1 MRQPEHILVV
11 EEDPDLLDRHLA
23 AIDRVGHYGH
33 GLLGLQEAHSR
44 RGRMT
49 PALILFSVD
58 AWEEGG
64 PDLIKAFAEKEKPCR
79 VLVVGDHH
87 ALGRSPE
94 YIDQGAQ
101 GVLLEPLSTAE
112 LDRAIDGLMLGP
124 PADVLRAAEDEAR
137 RVEASPDPL
146 AKPKAGDGDGDGD
159 EADDP
164 DAGRRKRRVRNKIL
178 KLADTLRKG
187 EAQVSNIS
195 PVAMELQGLCAGD
208 EAPSLSA
215 LVTKIE
221 QDPNLAG
228 AVLRASN
235 TAAYRG
241 MPSVVDLVA
250 AGRRLGTRRM
260 GEVAQMEAIKGAF
273 VARKG
278 SGWSRLL
285 SRMWRN
291 TVTTAHTARI
301 VATDLGIAARG
312 EIYSMALFHNLGEVL
327 IADLYRQLGEPAPR
341 TGYATGALREDMDRQ
356 HAALGA
362 LLLKSW
368 GMPLTLARIAFAHH
382 DPSVLPSGTPLSR
395 HAWMIGGAFRAV
407 VDAGYEYK
415 APSHDEGPPVAS
427 AAAVLG
433 VSTNT
438 FKEAAEEAIEWWTGR
453 DEAAAD

>member
-1 MRQPEHILVV
+1 MRAPEHVIVID
-11 EEDPDLLDRHLA
+11 EDPDLLDQHLA
-23 AIDRVGHYGH
+23 AIDRIGHFSH
-33 GLLGLQEAHSR
+33 GLLGLKEALGRRSR
-44 RGRMT
+44 LT
-49 PALILFSVD
+49 PALILFSED
-58 AWEEGG
+58 TWEEGG
-64 PDLIKAFAEKEKPCR
+64 PDLVKAFADKDKPCR

-94 YIDQGAQ
+94 FIDQGAQ
-101 GVLLEPLSTAE
+101 GVLLVPLSTAE

-124 PADVLRAAEDEAR
+124 PADVARAAEEAR
-137 RVEASPDPL
+137 RVEEAAPDPL
-146 AKPKAGDGDGDGD
+146 AKPGAD
-159 EADDP
+159 EPETDDP
-164 DAGRRKRRVRNKIL
+164 EAGRRKRKVRDKIL
-178 KLADTLRKG
+178 RLADTLRKG
-187 EAQVSNIS
+187 QAEVTNIS
-195 PVAMELQGLCAGD
+195 PVAMELQGLCAGED
-208 EAPSLSA
+208 APSLPA
-215 LVTKIE
+215 LVNKIE

-241 MPSVVDLVA
+241 MPSVLDLAA

-291 TVTTAHTARI
+291 TVTTAHTSRI
-301 VATDLGIAARG
+301 VATGLGIAARG
-312 EIYSMALFHNLGEVL
+312 ELYSMALFHNLGEVL
-327 IADLYRQLGEPAPR
+327 IADLYRQMGEPPPR
-341 TGYATGALREDMDRQ
+341 TGYATGALKEDMDKQ

-395 HAWMIGGAFRAV
+395 HAWLIGGCHRAV
-407 VDAGYEYK
+407 VDAGYDYK
-415 APSHDEGPPVAS
+415 APSHDEGPPVAA

-433 VSTNT
+433 VSVETIT
-438 FKEAAEEAIEWWTGR
+438 DAADEAIEWWTGR
-453 DEAAAD
+453 EEGDAG

>member
-1 MRQPEHILVV
+1 MRPPEHILIV
-11 EEDPDLLDRHLA
+11 EEDPDLLDQHLA
-23 AIDRVGHYGH
+23 AVERVGHFGH

-64 PDLIKAFAEKEKPCR
+64 PDLIKAFAEKDKPCR

-94 YIDQGAQ
+94 FIDQGAQ
-101 GVLLEPLSTAE
+101 GVLLAPLSTAE
-112 LDRAIDGLMLGP
+112 LGRAIDGLMLGP
-124 PADVLRAAEDEAR
+124 PVDVLRAAEQAREADT
-137 RVEASPDPL
+137 SPDSL
-146 AKPKAGDGDGDGD
+146 AKPKSD
-159 EADDP
+159 EIEDEQAADP
-164 DAGRRKRRVRNKIL
+164 EAGRRKRRVRDKIL

-187 EAQVSNIS
+187 EAEVSNIS

-241 MPSVVDLVA
+241 MPSVMDLVA

-301 VATDLGIAARG
+301 VASDLGISARG
-312 EIYSMALFHNLGEVL
+312 ELYSMALFHNLGEVL
-327 IADLYRQLGEPAPR
+327 IADLYRSMGEPPPR

-356 HAALGA
+356 HSALGA

-395 HAWMIGGAFRAV
+395 HAWLIGGSYRAV

-433 VSTNT
+433 ISADTVP
-438 FKEAAEEAIEWWTGR
+438 EAAEEAIEWWTGR
-453 DEAAAD
+453 EEGAAG

>member
-1 MRQPEHILVV
+1 MRRPEHILVI
-11 EEDPDLLDRHLA
+11 EEDPVLLDQHLA
-23 AIDRVGHYGH
+23 AIDRVGHFGH
-33 GLLGLQEAHSR
+33 GLLGLQEAHGR
-44 RGRMT
+44 RGRLA
-49 PALILFSVD
+49 PAMLLFSVD
-58 AWEEGG
+58 TWEEGG
-64 PDLIKAFAEKEKPCR
+64 PDLVKAFADKDKPCR
-79 VLVVGDHH
+79 VLVIGDHH

-94 YIDQGAQ
+94 FIDQGAQ

-124 PADVLRAAEDEAR
+124 PADVLQAAEEAHK
-137 RVEASPDPL
+137 ADAAPDPL
-146 AKPKAGDGDGDGD
+146 AKPKAEGD
-159 EADDP
+159 DDP
-164 DAGRRKRRVRNKIL
+164 EAGRRKRRVRDKIL
-178 KLADTLRKG
+178 RLADRLRKG
-187 EAQVSNIS
+187 EGEISNIS

-208 EAPSLSA
+208 EAPGLSA
-215 LVTKIE
+215 LVAKIE

-235 TAAYRG
+235 TATYRG
-241 MPSVVDLVA
+241 MPSVLDLVA

-273 VARKG
+273 VTKKG

-291 TVTTAHTARI
+291 TVTTAHAARI

-327 IADLYRQLGEPAPR
+327 IADLYKQMGEPAPR
-341 TGYATGALREDMDRQ
+341 TGYATGALRLDMDKQ

-382 DPSVLPSGTPLSR
+382 DPSVLPAGTPLAR
-395 HAWMIGGAFRAV
+395 HAWLIGGSHRAV
-407 VDAGYEYK
+407 VDAGYDYK
-415 APSHDEGPPVAS
+415 APSHDEGPPVVV

-433 VSTNT
+433 VTADT
-438 FKEAAEEAIEWWTGR
+438 FTEAAEESIEWWTGR
-453 DEAAAD
+453 DEDSTG

>member
-1 MRQPEHILVV
+1 MRAPEHIIVID
-11 EEDPDLLDRHLA
+11 EDPDLLDQHLA
-23 AIDRVGHYGH
+23 AIDRIGHFGY
-33 GLLGLQEAHSR
+33 GLLGLQEALGRRSR
-44 RGRMT
+44 LS
-49 PALILFSVD
+49 PALILFSED
-58 AWEEGG
+58 TWEEGG
-64 PDLIKAFAEKEKPCR
+64 PDLVKAFADKDKPCR
-79 VLVVGDHH
+79 VLVIGDHH

-94 YIDQGAQ
+94 FIDQGAQ
-101 GVLLEPLSTAE
+101 GVLLTPLSTAE

-124 PADVLRAAEDEAR
+124 PADVLRAAEEQRKAEEA
-137 RVEASPDPL
+137 APDPL
-146 AKPKAGDGDGDGD
+146 ARPKDTDGGGEDHP
-159 EADDP
+159 EAS
-164 DAGRRKRRVRNKIL
+164 RRKRKVRDKIL
-178 KLADTLRKG
+178 RLADRLRKG
-187 EAQVSNIS
+187 EAEVTNIS
-195 PVAMELQGLCAGD
+195 PVAMELQGLCAGED
-208 EAPSLSA
+208 APSLSA

-241 MPSVVDLVA
+241 MPAVLDLVA

-291 TVTTAHTARI
+291 TVTTAHTARV
-301 VATDLGIAARG
+301 VATHLGIAARG
-312 EIYSMALFHNLGEVL
+312 ELYSMAPFHNLGEVL
-327 IADLYRQLGEPAPR
+327 IAALYRQMGEPAPR
-341 TGYATGALREDMDRQ
+341 TGYATGALKDDMDKQ

-368 GMPLTLARIAFAHH
+368 GMPLTLACIAFAHH

-395 HAWMIGGAFRAV
+395 HAWLIGGCFRAV
-407 VDAGYEYK
+407 LDAGYEYK
-415 APSHDEGPPVAS
+415 APSHDEGPPVAA

-433 VSTNT
+433 VGKDVITD
-438 FKEAAEEAIEWWTGR
+438 AAEEAIEWWTGR
-453 DEAAAD
+453 DEGNAG